1 MTSFD
6 DTNQQS
12 LLWDRLSHVVLWQVV
27 CRKENDPL
35 KTSQLPS
42 TSLDV
47 LLHAPVWV
55 LVLIDGALS
64 CLFPYNLYNTLNSFQ
79 SSFSVFLQCGELA
92 CTFQPFKQLDHNE
105 AAWSAS
111 SNSKSGKVILT
122 LLWLTPNARLH
133 VKFCGCCEWNC
144 WCGLKFHQP
153 VDSSCSQAHWTNPLK
168 LFPGHA
174 DLGPVMGQIAHFVF
188 LFRSIDL
195 VWGWLHFLS
204 VSLYEVIPY
213 GGELDDS
220 TSYSKANSNVSES
233 IQSMMIYLL
242 RFLCSLVTV
251 FLSCQLSLSAFL
263 SSESSF
269 IHEASYRA

>member
-64 CLFPYNLYNTLNSFQ
+64 CLFSYNLYNTLNSFQ
-79 SSFSVFLQCGELA
+79 SSFSVFLQHGELA

-111 SNSKSGKVILT
+111 SHSKSGKVILT

-133 VKFCGCCEWNC
+133 VKFCGCCKWNC

-153 VDSSCSQAHWTNPLK
+153 VDSSCSRAHWTNPLK
-168 LFPGHA
+168 LFLGHA
-174 DLGPVMGQIAHFVF
+174 DLGPMMGQIAHFVF
-188 LFRSIDL
+188 LFRNIDL

-213 GGELDDS
+213 WGGGR
-220 TSYSKANSNVSES
+220 N
-233 IQSMMIYLL
+233 
-242 RFLCSLVTV
+242 
-251 FLSCQLSLSAFL
+251 
-263 SSESSF
+263 
-269 IHEASYRA
+269 